1 MIEQEKKNLSGLLLM
16 LGVLMLAFILFEWM
30 CSARIIQSPAYI
42 SIYLKLRGKSLFL
55 RGLFV
60 FISAVSCYFMP
71 GRKLRRS
78 MTENSR
84 LFFLISAFLLTFF
97 LILGPSENP
106 FYNKY
111 VYITVILFQLPC
123 LALGILS
130 IFGNTLKNEKFF
142 KGVSDKKSDFFFE
155 FKTDN
160 GILRIHS
167 PQQGVWIDG
176 GTGSG
181 KSDTFIK
188 SIICQAAERGY
199 AGWIYDWEGD
209 PTKEQSPILS
219 KVAYGSILKA
229 KTKNPGLKLEF
240 AFINFTDMSRTV
252 RVNVLSERYFNP
264 NNASLFIRNIVI
276 TLMKNLEPAWKEK
289 TDFWANNAINYV
301 YSVAYKCFKE
311 RASGINTL
319 PHVISICLSDCEEVF
334 RWIEEDQEI
343 AKNMSSMLSAWK
355 LGAQQQTAG
364 AVSSAQL
371 PLVLLNNKYIYW
383 VLSAKPEEEFN
394 LDITNREKPVMLCV
408 GNAPN
413 ISEAVSPAISCIANI
428 VMGQMNQPGKVPS
441 IFLND
446 EFPTF
451 IIYGIEKFISTVR
464 KWGVATILALQNFSQ
479 AINNYGE
486 KSAEIIKSNCGNQ
499 FFGTTSNEKTA
510 ESLEK
515 LLGEKKEVNFS
526 YSEQDS
532 GSTSQSESF
541 QKEKVMRMRDIAGQK
556 TGHFLG
562 KIANGTPPFFSCQF
576 NRNTGYSEDIPTFA
590 KMYNTGD
597 PEKDNEIMEKIV
609 KENYLRIEREVDAL
623 LSPFKDA

>member
-16 LGVLMLAFILFEWM
+16 LGVLMLLFILFEWL
-30 CSARIIQSPAYI
+30 CTAGIIKSGTYI
-42 SIYLKLRGKSLFL
+42 SMYLRIQDKYLII

-60 FISAVSCYFMP
+60 FISAISCYYMP
-71 GRKLRRS
+71 GKKLSRS
-78 MTENSR
+78 LTENSR
-84 LFFLISAFLLTFF
+84 LFFIVFALLLTFLF
-97 LILGPSENP
+97 IYGPRGTF

-111 VYITVILFQLPC
+111 IYILVILFQIPFM
-123 LALGILS
+123 AMAILS
-130 IFGNTLKNEKFF
+130 ISGNTLKNEEFF

-155 FKTDN
+155 FKTDK
-160 GILRIHS
+160 GMLRIHS

-188 SIICQAAERGY
+188 SIIRQAAERGY

-209 PTKEQSPILS
+209 PTKEQSPILG
-219 KVAYGSILKA
+219 KVVYGSILKA
-229 KTKNPGLKLEF
+229 KTKHPGLNLEF

-311 RASGINTL
+311 RDSGINTL
-319 PHVISICLSDCEEVF
+319 PHVISICLSDCEAVF
-334 RWIEEDQEI
+334 RWIEEDHEI

-383 VLSAKPEEEFN
+383 VLSAKSQEEFN
-394 LDITNREKPVMLCV
+394 LDITNKEKPVMLCV

-532 GSTSQSESF
+532 GSTSQSESL
-541 QKEKVMRMRDIAGQK
+541 QKEKVIKMRDIAGQR

-562 KIANGTPPFFSCQF
+562 KIANGTPPFFSSQF
-576 NRNTGYSEDIPTFA
+576 NRDTGCSSDIPPFA
-590 KMYNTGD
+590 KIYNTGD
-597 PEKDNEIMEKIV
+597 PEKDNEIMERIV
-609 KENYLRIEREVDAL
+609 EENYQQIEKEVQTI
-623 LSPFKDA
+623 LSIYS

>member
-16 LGVLMLAFILFEWM
+16 LGVLMLLFILFEWLCTAGIIKSGTYTSM
-30 CSARIIQSPAYI
+30 YLRIQDK
-42 SIYLKLRGKSLFL
+42 YLII

-60 FISAVSCYFMP
+60 FISAISCYYMP
-71 GRKLRRS
+71 GKKLSRS
-78 MTENSR
+78 LTENSR
-84 LFFLISAFLLTFF
+84 LFFIVFALLLTFLF
-97 LILGPSENP
+97 IYGPRGTF

-111 VYITVILFQLPC
+111 IYILVILFQIPFM
-123 LALGILS
+123 AMAILS
-130 IFGNTLKNEKFF
+130 ISGNTLKNEEFF

-155 FKTDN
+155 FKTDK
-160 GILRIHS
+160 GMLRIHS

-188 SIICQAAERGY
+188 SIIRQAAERGY

-209 PTKEQSPILS
+209 PTKEQSPILG
-219 KVAYGSILKA
+219 KVVYGSILKA
-229 KTKNPGLKLEF
+229 KTKHPGLNLEF

-311 RASGINTL
+311 RDSGINTL
-319 PHVISICLSDCEEVF
+319 PHVISICLSDCEAVF
-334 RWIEEDQEI
+334 RWIEEDHEI

-383 VLSAKPEEEFN
+383 VLSAKSQEEFN
-394 LDITNREKPVMLCV
+394 LDITNKEKPVMLCV

-532 GSTSQSESF
+532 GSTSQSESL
-541 QKEKVMRMRDIAGQK
+541 QKEKVIKMRDIAGQR

-562 KIANGTPPFFSCQF
+562 KIANGTPPFFSSQF
-576 NRNTGYSEDIPTFA
+576 NRDTGCSSDIPPFA
-590 KMYNTGD
+590 KIYNTGD
-597 PEKDNEIMEKIV
+597 PEKDNEIMERIV
-609 KENYLRIEREVDAL
+609 EENYQQIEKEVQTI
-623 LSPFKDA
+623 LSIYS